1 MDARA
6 RFAFLAVIAAQAAHS
21 IEEYWFRLYDLLAP
35 TRLLSEAIGP
45 DRATG
50 FLIGNAAILLAG
62 LVCYFASVRRG
73 HGSARG
79 LAWFWALLEIANG
92 LGHVALALWA
102 RGYFPG
108 LATAPLLL
116 ATGLHLATRLSR
128 SRPPTKGDAA

>member
-1 MDARA
+1 MDART

-35 TRLLSEAIGP
+35 ARALSEAIGP

-50 FLIGNAAILLAG
+50 FIIGNAAILLAG
-62 LVCYFASVRRG
+62 LGCYFTSVRRG

-102 RGYFPG
+102 GGYFPG

-116 ATGLHLATRLSR
+116 ATGLYLATRLGR
-128 SRPPTKGDAA
+128 SRPG

>member
-1 MDARA
+1 MDARSPA
-6 RFAFLAVIAAQAAHS
+6 AFLAVIAAQAAHS

-35 TRLLSEAIGP
+35 TRALSEAIGP

-50 FLIGNAAILLAG
+50 FIIGNAAILLAG
-62 LVCYFASVRRG
+62 LGCYFASVRRG

-92 LGHVALALWA
+92 FGHVAMALAA

-116 ATGLHLATRLSR
+116 AAGGYLALRLSSGHR
-128 SRPPTKGDAA
+128 

>member
-6 RFAFLAVIAAQAAHS
+6 RFAFLAVIAAQAVHS
-21 IEEYWFRLYDLLAP
+21 IEEYWFRLFDVLAP
-35 TRLLSEAIGP
+35 ARAVSEAIGL

-50 FLIGNAAILLAG
+50 FVIANAGLLLVG

-73 HGSARG
+73 HKSARS

-116 ATGLHLATRLSR
+116 ATGLYLAMRLGR
-128 SRPPTKGDAA
+128 SRAR